1 MYLTKEVIKSFKM
14 NELETFEILIE
25 KLEQRIKVL
34 KKNGV
39 DNVFAD
45 ICVKHTNDKLAELL
59 NFLKP

>member
-1 MYLTKEVIKSFKM
+1 M
-14 NELETFEILIE
+14 NELETSEILIE
-25 KLEQRIKVL
+25 KLKQRIEEL